1 MLIFIRKFWLSLS
14 SWLGWILLDLLHFAR
29 NHNHLL
35 ATVFHLFNWLRAL
48 LILYLND
55 VHSVLKWPFLSEFG
69 WYIPWHI
76 SDCLCFSNLILP
88 FCSLVR
94 LARDRNSRLNRLCLD
109 AWCHIFV
116 VNCANF
122 SSLDFFGCLLFT
134 HVGVSMSEAT
144 YLSLEL

>member
-1 MLIFIRKFWLSLS
+1 MFILISEFWLSLS
-14 SWLGWILLDLLHFAR
+14 SWLGRILLDLLHFAR
-29 NHNHLL
+29 NHDNLL
-35 ATVFHLFNWLRAL
+35 VTVFYLFHWLRAL
-48 LILYLND
+48 LILDLND
-55 VHSVLKWPFLSEFG
+55 VYSVLKWPFLSEVG
-69 WYIPWHI
+69 WYIPWCFSH
-76 SDCLCFSNLILP
+76 CLCFSNLILP
-88 FCSLVR
+88 FCSFVR

-122 SSLDFFGCLLFT
+122 SSLDLFRCLLLA